1 MATRIQIRRDTA
13 ANWSSAN
20 TILAQ
25 GEMALETDTGKLKV
39 GDGTTTWTALNYS
52 LDPVGATGRVTG
64 ADASNVSTKLFSL
77 TANVVLDPGTGGT
90 VVANGN
96 MTVNGA
102 FNASDMGT
110 FVGSVITDNTSLTNA
125 LQQLET
131 AVESAEESSEF
142 ANLAGVTAGDTHL
155 GTFTGTTISNNG
167 SVKAGMQELETAVE
181 TKADTSAIPTQ
192 ASLSVD
198 HLITLSGVAESSD
211 DLGTFSGSTIADSSD
226 VKTALQAL
234 ETAVESAEESSNI
247 AVNQDNINDLN
258 SALGTTL
265 GDTNI
270 GNFSGSTISDG
281 GTVKSGMQ
289 ELETSLET
297 KTSATQASLGV
308 DHLITLSG
316 VAEGSDHLGT
326 FSGSTIA
333 DNGTVKAGIQSLETA
348 VEARATTA
356 SLSAVATSGAYSDV
370 TGTPT
375 LATVAT
381 SGSYADLSNQPTSF
395 ADLTITGNLVVQGTK
410 TELSTTTLDVED
422 INITVAKDAPN
433 AASANGAG
441 LTVDGASATLI
452 YNDNP
457 EKWVFNKAPY
467 HNANRLLTTADE
479 GAGNGLDAD
488 TLDGQEGSHYL
499 DYGNFTN
506 TPTIPSASSLDVD
519 DLQTL
524 SGVAGGST
532 NLGTFTGSTIADN
545 QTIKASLQALETAV
559 ESAEESTNISGIY
572 TGILGV
578 SDGDANL
585 GTFTGAT
592 ISDNRDVKEAL
603 QDLETKVETKLDT
616 SAHTKASL
624 DVDHIINTLGT
635 GAVNDNCGTFS
646 GSTITD
652 NSTVKEALQE
662 LETAVESA
670 EETSAI
676 NGVYTGALGLSAGDA
691 HFGTFSGSTITDNR
705 DAKEALQELETAVE
719 TKLASADIPTK
730 ASLDVDHLITLSG
743 VSAASDDLG
752 TFTGATISD
761 NVTIKAGLQALE
773 TAVETKLASAD
784 VPTQASLHVDHI
796 ITLSGVAQAS
806 DNLGTFSGATI
817 ADNETIKG
825 ALQDL
830 ETALELNATLASD
843 ETITGNYTFN
853 ELISGV
859 GIKSAGNDSKM
870 TLSATTNEGGSNIV
884 MSAGENIH
892 FLSDRNANDGDGSIC
907 FHFNDSHDTSI
918 AVADS
923 FWKMDETGRFGGK
936 DATSHFEFPSWTSTE
951 RDNGSFSAGAVI
963 FNSTTSKLQ
972 VYDGSNW
979 VDLH

>member
-1 MATRIQIRRDTA
+1 M
-13 ANWSSAN
+13 
-20 TILAQ
+20 
-25 GEMALETDTGKLKV
+25 
-39 GDGTTTWTALNYS
+39 
-52 LDPVGATGRVTG
+52 
-64 ADASNVSTKLFSL
+64 
-77 TANVVLDPGTGGT
+77 
-90 VVANGN
+90 
-96 MTVNGA
+96 
-102 FNASDMGT
+102 
-110 FVGSVITDNTSLTNA
+110 
-125 LQQLET
+125 
-131 AVESAEESSEF
+131 
-142 ANLAGVTAGDTHL
+142 
-155 GTFTGTTISNNG
+155 GTFTG
-167 SVKAGMQELETAVE
+167 
-181 TKADTSAIPTQ
+181 
-192 ASLSVD
+192 
-198 HLITLSGVAESSD
+198 
-211 DLGTFSGSTIADSSD
+211 STINDNVSIYS
-226 VKTALQAL
+226 ALQAL
-234 ETAVESAEESSNI
+234 ETAVEN
-247 AVNQDNINDLN
+247 
-258 SALGTTL
+258 
-265 GDTNI
+265 
-270 GNFSGSTISDG
+270 
-281 GTVKSGMQ
+281 
-289 ELETSLET
+289 
-297 KTSATQASLGV
+297 
-308 DHLITLSG
+308 
-316 VAEGSDHLGT
+316 
-326 FSGSTIA
+326 
-333 DNGTVKAGIQSLETA
+333 
-348 VEARATTA
+348 
-356 SLSAVATSGAYSDV
+356 
-370 TGTPT
+370 
-375 LATVAT
+375 
-381 SGSYADLSNQPTSF
+381 
-395 ADLTITGNLVVQGTK
+395 
-410 TELSTTTLDVED
+410 
-422 INITVAKDAPN
+422 
-433 AASANGAG
+433 
-441 LTVDGASATLI
+441 
-452 YNDNP
+452 
-457 EKWVFNKAPY
+457 
-467 HNANRLLTTADE
+467 
-479 GAGNGLDAD
+479 
-488 TLDGQEGSHYL
+488 
-499 DYGNFTN
+499 
-506 TPTIPSASSLDVD
+506 
-519 DLQTL
+519 
-524 SGVAGGST
+524 
-532 NLGTFTGSTIADN
+532 
-545 QTIKASLQALETAV
+545 
-559 ESAEESTNISGIY
+559 AEESTNISGIY

-585 GTFTGAT
+585 GTFTGST
-592 ISDNRDVKEAL
+592 INDSRDVKDAL
-603 QDLETKVETKLDT
+603 QDIETALETKLDA

-635 GAVNDNCGTFS
+635 GAVNDDMGTFS
-646 GSTITD
+646 GSTIAD
-652 NSTVKEALQE
+652 NQTVKQAIQA

-676 NGVYTGALGLSAGDA
+676 NSVYTGALGLSAGDA

-752 TFTGATISD
+752 TFTGSTIADNSTIKASLQALETAVESAEESQADLDIDHLVTLTGRPTGSDHLGTFTGTTIND
-761 NVTIKAGLQALE
+761 NVTIQAALQALETAVENAEETTAINSVYTGALGLTAGDGDFGTFTGSTIADNRKAKEALQDLE

-806 DNLGTFSGATI
+806 DDLGTFSGSTIADNETIKGALQDLETELETKTSATQASLHVDHIITLSGVAQASDNLGTFTGATI

-859 GIKSAGNDSKM
+859 GMKSASNDSKM